1 MYWYL
6 VLTCET
12 STLHYS
18 SFWDWK
24 GCVTYFFNFRNS
36 SSSTAETIKTGIY
49 CTSWPIQHLRYTCLS
64 VYKARNSYIC
74 LWLGIFKCQK
84 LDLTDWSKMLML
96 FEWRTTLK
104 ERWRRCFLQ
113 IRKKKIIF
121 YISDNEMVPDERHSQ
136 IGNSFPVLHV
146 QKLQLKKLV
155 VIGRAFTS
163 RFGKQ
168 LSKLKVSQKEN

>member
-49 CTSWPIQHLRYTCLS
+49 CTSWPIQHLRYTRLS
-64 VYKARNSYIC
+64 SKARNSYIC

-84 LDLTDWSKMLML
+84 LDLTDWSKNVDAVWMKDDIKRKM
-96 FEWRTTLK
+96 ETL
-104 ERWRRCFLQ
+104 
-113 IRKKKIIF
+113 
-121 YISDNEMVPDERHSQ
+121 
-136 IGNSFPVLHV
+136 
-146 QKLQLKKLV
+146 
-155 VIGRAFTS
+155 
-163 RFGKQ
+163 
-168 LSKLKVSQKEN
+168 LSTDSKKENYILHIWQWDGAWWKTFSNRQLLSCTSCSKTSTEKACSYQASIHFTLWQAAFQT